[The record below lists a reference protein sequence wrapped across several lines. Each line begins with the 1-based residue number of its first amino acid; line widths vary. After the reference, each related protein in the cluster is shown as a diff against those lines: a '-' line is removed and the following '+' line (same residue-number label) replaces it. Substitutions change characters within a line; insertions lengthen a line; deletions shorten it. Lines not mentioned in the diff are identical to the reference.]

1 MNKNKDVKFFGLF
14 IIILS
19 TTLIAWEIY
28 SPFYAM
34 NYRESVGLP
43 AIAGNKSLTEYFVGR
58 IDFIYLL
65 LVLIFGVV
73 IGIIYYMTGNTQ
85 KEPCKLTRLAM
96 KFNFIAIVVFVIG
109 MLVIFF
115 ITQPEIPILDPITLI
130 TFFIPGC
137 LYFVGFILTIIN
149 FIQNKMKNSQLG

>member
-1 MNKNKDVKFFGLF
+1 MNKNKIVKFFGLF
-14 IIILS
+14 IIIS
-19 TTLIAWEIY
+19 SVALIVWELY

-43 AIAGNKSLTEYFVGR
+43 AIAGNEDLTEYFVGR

-65 LVLIFGVV
+65 IVLIFGVA

-85 KEPCKLTRLAM
+85 KEPGKLTWLAM

-109 MLVIFF
+109 MLVMFF
-115 ITQPEIPILDPITLI
+115 ITQPEIPILDPVALI